1 MSDNDKVAEQQVEI
15 KALKAA
21 IAQHITTIICN
32 MVVIIVF
39 LFFFYV
45 TWSAWVDVEKIRSEC
60 EKARISNE
68 TIIEQ
73 LKRLDTRL
81 DIVIS
86 VQGIK
91 PPSSNSKM

>member
-1 MSDNDKVAEQQVEI
+1 MNDSDKVVEQQVEI

-21 IAQHITTIICN
+21 IAQHVTTIICN
-32 MVVIIVF
+32 MIVIIVF

-45 TWSAWVDVEKIRSEC
+45 TWNAWVDVEKIRSEC
-60 EKARISNE
+60 EKTRISNE
-68 TIIEQ
+68 AIIEQ

-91 PPSSNSKM
+91 QLPSNSKM